1 MALFTAAAFFFSFNG
16 EFFLHVFSRA
26 TYQRNAR
33 MARFGN
39 GQAYQALPRAWLGVD
54 KEAVGEDVLGT
65 LTLRSSGHGRGR
77 ADGFGCFLPG
87 TSWGCCLVSPART
100 GDPGQGASVST

>member
-26 TYQRNAR
+26 TYQRDAR

-54 KEAVGEDVLGT
+54 KEAVGEDVLAGNPHAP
-65 LTLRSSGHGRGR
+65 LLRARKGQGGRLRLLSAGHLMGM
-77 ADGFGCFLPG
+77 LPG
-87 TSWGCCLVSPART
+87 QPRSHR
-100 GDPGQGASVST
+100 